1 MIAPFVIY
9 RLKRHVAHLP
19 RTCSLS
25 PLKLPATS
33 CGESPTVKESI
44 FCIRSLTTPQ
54 AAGNALAVQFNA
66 VRPFCLACFRIFV
79 VTVLFLALV
88 SFQSAYAT
96 DDISGTAHLT
106 YSSAKT
112 TTGEEKDRSWS
123 FAQTYNLKATK
134 DFSPKFSFIGNLG
147 INVQE
152 TNKQKTT
159 RLTPDLRLNMTNE
172 YFTANTGYQLTEK
185 GLDIFTMTSD
195 EQRLTNES
203 WNANFKT
210 KSEKY
215 PKIRLNYNEDSSY
228 DHLTVHTK
236 DTKTRKFAGGTDY
249 TYRFL
254 DFDYE
259 YKNVLTDDYV
269 AEEEDETG
277 TNYGKVNFRKS
288 FLANKITSSGSYSIN
303 DTRREVKTG
312 GQTVRVAEI
321 KTVSQGLYVQDTTP
335 LSSTLISVPDLIN
348 GDKGTAALSAGNP
361 INIGG
366 GIPNTNQNI
375 GVDLTSATE
384 VELIYLYTRP
394 PSPFFNKDLYTWA
407 VYYSSDNLSWTQI
420 TSNAT
425 KDYDTTENR
434 FEISFT
440 ATTARYFK
448 IVNTANDTFQ
458 LNVTEIEAYS
468 YTTYPAFSTTRTER
482 TTQTILANLGYKPT
496 DWLSLVYDFT
506 QIEEDAKTDKTRRQ
520 THNANIRV
528 ERELHKYLTAWAQYG
543 RRMEYDSGATAED
556 KTTDTYLLHFLSSP
570 LTTLNTDL
578 SLNHTVSKED
588 GQTKSRNSSA
598 LFQISAKL
606 REGADLDI
614 NGNIIRS
621 EDLTS
626 QSETNTK
633 SIDSNLR
640 LELTK
645 MLTAELEY
653 SREWTDTQ
661 QPSGDTTSQ
670 TSDAKTTVYWRPSRD
685 FYFRGSYD
693 IEKDAAGQRTTRHQH
708 NLSWIMTEKM
718 QLSMNY
724 TLARNNAI
732 NTTYSSY
739 LTWNLSKIITMRFS
753 YAWSRQKTDTI
764 TDTQTFTTNL
774 SARF

>member
-1 MIAPFVIY
+1 MMAPFIIY
-9 RLKRHVAHLP
+9 RLKRHVVHLP
-19 RTCSLS
+19 RTYSLL
-25 PLKLPATS
+25 PLKLPATIY
-33 CGESPTVKESI
+33 GETPTVKESV
-44 FCIRSLTTPQ
+44 FCIRSLTPPQ

-66 VRPFCLACFRIFV
+66 VRLFCLACFRFFV
-79 VTVLFLALV
+79 FTVLFLALA
-88 SFQSAYAT
+88 SFQSAYAK
-96 DDISGTAHLT
+96 DDISGSARLT

-112 TTGEEKDRSWS
+112 TTGEEEDRSWS
-123 FAQTYNLKATK
+123 FAQIYNLKATK
-134 DFSPKFSFIGNLG
+134 AFSPKFSFAANLG

-152 TNKQKTT
+152 TNEQKTT

-185 GLDIFTMTSD
+185 GLDILTMTSD
-195 EQRLTNES
+195 EQRYTTES

-210 KSEKY
+210 KSDKY
-215 PKIRLNYNEDSSY
+215 PKIKLYYNEDSKY
-228 DHLTVHTK
+228 DHLRVHARNTK
-236 DTKTRKFAGGTDY
+236 SRKFTGGTDY

-254 DFDYE
+254 DFNYE
-259 YKNVLTDDYV
+259 YRNTLTDDYV
-269 AEEEDETG
+269 TNKVDDTG
-277 TNYGKVNFRKS
+277 THYGKVNFRKS

-303 DTRREVKTG
+303 DTRTEVKTG

-321 KTVSQGLYVQDTTP
+321 KTVSQGLYLQDNTP
-335 LSSTLISVPDLIN
+335 VSSTLASTPALIDGN
-348 GDKGTAALSAGNP
+348 KTTSAG
-361 INIGG
+361 INIGEIG
-366 GIPNTNQNI
+366 NTYQNI
-375 GVDLTSATE
+375 GINLTSTME
-384 VELIYLYTRP
+384 VELIYLYTST
-394 PSPFFNKDLYTWA
+394 PSPFFNRDLYTWA

-425 KDYDTTENR
+425 KVYDTTENR

-468 YTTYPAFSTTRTER
+468 YTTYPAFSTTTTER

-506 QIEEDAKTDKTRRQ
+506 QTENDAKTDKTRRQ
-520 THNANIRV
+520 SHNANIRV

-543 RRMEYDSGATAED
+543 RRMEYDSGATEED
-556 KTTDTYLLHFLSSP
+556 KITDTYLLHFLSSP
-570 LTTLNTDL
+570 LPTVNTDL

-588 GQTKSRNSSA
+588 GETISKNSSA

-614 NGNIIRS
+614 DGNIIRS
-621 EDLTS
+621 ENFTN

-653 SREWTDTQ
+653 SRKWTDTQ
-661 QPSGDTTSQ
+661 QPSGDTASQ
-670 TSDAKTTVYWRPSRD
+670 TSNARTTVYWRPSRD

-693 IEKDAAGQRTTRHQH
+693 IDKDETGQRTTRHQH

-718 QLSMNY
+718 QLSMKY

-732 NTTYSSY
+732 NTTYSSD

-753 YAWSRQKTDTI
+753 YAWSRQKADTV
-764 TDTQTFTTNL
+764 TETQTFTTDL